1 MRNRNRMRAAR
12 LAGVLFMVVADALA
26 QEKVSREIVVS
37 IPDRKL
43 AVLEN
48 GRIVKVYTV
57 AVGKPSTPTPDGRFQ
72 IENKIPNPT
81 WYTPGKIVPP
91 GPANPLGTRW
101 LGLSV
106 AGFGIHGTNV
116 PSSIGHAASHGCI
129 RMAKSDIEELYS
141 RVQVGDA
148 VAFHAER
155 DAVVAAVFSAVSTPA
170 PAGASAAGGQ

>member
-1 MRNRNRMRAAR
+1 MAR
-12 LAGVLFMVVADALA
+12 LAGVLLMAMADAIA
-26 QEKVSREIVVS
+26 QEKISRQVVVS

-43 AVLEN
+43 AVVEN
-48 GRIVKVYTV
+48 GRVVKVYTV
-57 AVGKPSTPTPDGRFQ
+57 AVGKPNTPTPDGRFQ

-81 WYTPGKIVPP
+81 WYTPGRIVPP

-106 AGFGIHGTNV
+106 DGFGIHGTNN
-116 PSSIGHAASHGCI
+116 PNSIGHAASHGCI
-129 RMAKSDIEELYS
+129 RMAKADIEELFS

-148 VAFHAER
+148 VEFHAER
-155 DAVVAAVFSAVSTPA
+155 DTVVAALFSAEKTPA